1 MRKVIVKLNNSTI
14 GITEMTISEI
24 RKAESAGFTVV
35 EKLNK

>member
-1 MRKVIVKLNNSTI
+1 MRRVIIKLNNSAI

-24 RKAESAGFTVV
+24 RKAESAGFTVI